1 VLVGEPDQLW
11 VERAYAQLAFV
22 AESHEICAVVLLAD
36 GRVAMTVYMASLG
49 TRTLTALPLRDARKS
64 AAINAVVQGRAWRS
78 LLICRS
84 G

>member
-36 GRVAMTVYMASLG
+36 GRV
-49 TRTLTALPLRDARKS
+49 DEARAESSKQLS
-64 AAINAVVQGRAWRS
+64 WTSVKG
-78 LLICRS
+78 
-84 G
+84 

>member
-36 GRVAMTVYMASLG
+36 GRVDEARAEFEQAAELYERKGIVPWAGRVRHVLEGLG
-49 TRTLTALPLRDARKS
+49 HPS
-64 AAINAVVQGRAWRS
+64 P
-78 LLICRS
+78 
-84 G
+84 